1 MFQRDG
7 LDASLEHELARLE
20 VVHPVHFERREDV
33 CPGLEMYRLDPYA
46 PDRPMATYTGGGLN
60 GAGFGIALDPKQ
72 HVWVA
77 NYGFTGGLCQG
88 PPPTSNSVSEFKP
101 SGKPVSGDLGYLQ
114 GPLSWPQGI
123 KSDRDGDMF
132 IASCGNGLFV
142 EYPKGNPRKARVVG
156 SGLGKP
162 FDMAVTTNGTIVVT
176 ANAEDAVHIYGPD
189 GVELRRSP
197 FGDESTMPKPMGAAS
212 DTLGNVWVSASGV
225 VTGREQA

>member
-1 MFQRDG
+1 MGTISTRSAWLWSTFCV
-7 LDASLEHELARLE
+7 SS
-20 VVHPVHFERREDV
+20 
-33 CPGLEMYRLDPYA
+33 
-46 PDRPMATYTGGGLN
+46 
-60 GAGFGIALDPKQ
+60 
-72 HVWVA
+72 
-77 NYGFTGGLCQG
+77 
-88 PPPTSNSVSEFKP
+88 TSNSVSEFKP

-225 VTGREQA
+225 VNIPCSPSETLETPADEPYASTT